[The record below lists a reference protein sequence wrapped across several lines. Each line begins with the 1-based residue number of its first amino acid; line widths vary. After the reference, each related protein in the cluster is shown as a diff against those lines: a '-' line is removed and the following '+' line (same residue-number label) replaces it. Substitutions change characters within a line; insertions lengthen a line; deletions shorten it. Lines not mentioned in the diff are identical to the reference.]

1 MLTDAE
7 IMLAL
12 RAPDAGWLAVLT
24 CVLDEA
30 NHDPNFSLRQR
41 ELLKQLVD
49 QDMFSPTVAGTAR
62 RRAARFEDELNDETI
77 AFNDIHDIH
86 SETRSFDE
94 APVAARP
101 KLTLVGNGTR

>member
-30 NHDPNFSLRQR
+30 NHDPGFNPRQR
-41 ELLKQLVD
+41 DLLMHLIGHG
-49 QDMFSPTVAGTAR
+49 MFSPTVANAAR
-62 RRAARFEDELNDETI
+62 RRAARFERELNEEAV
-77 AFNDIHDIH
+77 AFNDVHG
-86 SETRSFDE
+86 ETLNFDE
-94 APVAARP
+94 APAAARP
-101 KLTLVGNGTR
+101 KLTLVGNGGR